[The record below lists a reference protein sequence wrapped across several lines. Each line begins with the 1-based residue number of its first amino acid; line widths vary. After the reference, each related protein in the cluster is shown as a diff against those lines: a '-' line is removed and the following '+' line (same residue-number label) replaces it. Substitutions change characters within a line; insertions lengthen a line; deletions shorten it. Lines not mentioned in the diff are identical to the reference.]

1 MTMITGSPCCLCCQR
16 MVFTSQG
23 YAYTSLR
30 DAASN
35 ILQTED
41 GLLKIVQLVGEDSL
55 EPSQK
60 LTLEIAKIIREDFL
74 QQDAFSDHDYTCP
87 IEKSLGILRCIIHLH
102 DACLKRII
110 ATAPEP
116 GAASAAAVGSQFT
129 WNQLVAAKPE
139 LVHKVS
145 RLKFLVSGSAG
156 FVLLLFVQH
165 CAARKAK
172 TGFCDI
178 TCCVSHADAGDGCG
192 GAQGDV

>member
-1 MTMITGSPCCLCCQR
+1 LDGQ
-16 MVFTSQG
+16 SQG
-23 YAYTSLR
+23 FAYTQLR

-60 LTLEIAKIIREDFL
+60 LTLEIAKIVREDFL
-74 QQDAFSDHDYTCP
+74 QQDAFSDHDFTCP

-102 DACLKRII
+102 DACLKRIM

-129 WNQLVAAKPE
+129 WNQLIAAKPE

-145 RLKFLVSGSAG
+145 RLKFLVSRGFRLKPSQCLLSVRPWGSVALPVCCFAIAW
-156 FVLLLFVQH
+156 FV
-165 CAARKAK
+165 
-172 TGFCDI
+172 
-178 TCCVSHADAGDGCG
+178 
-192 GAQGDV
+192 